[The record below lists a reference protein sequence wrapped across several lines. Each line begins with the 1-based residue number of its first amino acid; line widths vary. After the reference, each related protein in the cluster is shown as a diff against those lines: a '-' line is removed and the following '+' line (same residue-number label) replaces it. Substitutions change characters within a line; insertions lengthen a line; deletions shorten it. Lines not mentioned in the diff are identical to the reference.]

1 MDKKRTW
8 SRQFYRVN
16 WSIQIEG
23 WGWNF
28 WATTQFRRRHLIS
41 FSLNEARNSN
51 VDRQP
56 FDRSRYVTSQLHP
69 STKASN
75 MSSGACVF
83 VLCLWWFLWDVVFT
97 LVRLSGLMDLYMS
110 KFKTEYC
117 SLQFV
122 IEIYCYQYLYI
133 SITKMSQNL
142 KNI

>member
-1 MDKKRTW
+1 
-8 SRQFYRVN
+8 
-16 WSIQIEG
+16 
-23 WGWNF
+23 
-28 WATTQFRRRHLIS
+28 
-41 FSLNEARNSN
+41 
-51 VDRQP
+51 
-56 FDRSRYVTSQLHP
+56 
-69 STKASN
+69 

-110 KFKTEYC
+110 KFETEYC